1 MTEGEWVSVTME
13 AEQWAQTAR
22 ADWDPGGVRAVV
34 GWDVNKRRGGEGDRG
49 REETGREGR
58 RLGCF

>member
-1 MTEGEWVSVTME
+1 MSVTME